1 MLLLAAMKLQTLSV
15 NVARPHVLA
24 VLDGEEVISAIAK
37 KPVSLSEVQVGL
49 TNIEGDGQADLS
61 VHGGPDKAV
70 YAYPA
75 DNWAWWREQHQF
87 EAGPAAFGENLTVL
101 GADETVMHIGD
112 RFRWGSALMEISQPR
127 MPCFKMQLHARRMDI
142 AALLTISGRCG
153 WYLRVI
159 EPGAAPVD
167 APLGRVSARE
177 GVSVRETFLATFNRR
192 LPEET
197 RRQMAAHPELA
208 SAWKGALLRE

>member
-1 MLLLAAMKLQTLSV
+1 MKLQMLSV
-15 NVARPHVLA
+15 NVARPHVLT
-24 VLDGEEVISAIAK
+24 VVDGQEVISAIAK
-37 KPVSLSEVQVGL
+37 KPVALAKVQVGL

-61 VHGGPDKAV
+61 VHGGPDKAL

-87 EAGPAAFGENLTVL
+87 EAGPAAFGENLTVS
-101 GADETVMHIGD
+101 GADETAVHIGD
-112 RFRWGSALMEISQPR
+112 RFCWGSTLLEISQPR

-159 EPGAAPVD
+159 EPGEAQAD
-167 APLGRVSARE
+167 APLERVSE
-177 GVSVRETFLATFNRR
+177 GEGASVRDTFLAAFNRR

-197 RRQMAAHPELA
+197 RRRMAAHPALA
-208 SAWKGALLRE
+208 RAWKRALLPG